1 MSHCTGAVVRLLGT
15 TEARLQDLIRRGKV
29 QPPPPIS
36 AGRRQWY
43 AAHIFQ
49 AAKLLGVLTPELEAH
64 LRDDVEAR
72 P

>member
-1 MSHCTGAVVRLLGT
+1 MSFCTGAVVRLLGT
-15 TEARLQDLIRRGKV
+15 TEARLQELIRRGRI

-43 AAHIFQ
+43 AAHVVQ
-49 AAKLLGVLTPELEAH
+49 AAKVLGVVSPDLEAR
-64 LRDDVEAR
+64 LREDAEVR